1 MEPVSGSTKPAPP
14 GRSAPRPPRAAPAS
28 PAERA
33 PAPAS
38 SEATWWGAP
47 VPALPTPPDAAS
59 SLAQALV
66 GDAVLRHTAGRRVL
80 DVGHGAPE
88 IARWVESVAA
98 TLSIVPLAEL
108 DDAGEL
114 GIPAPDA
121 SFDTVYSLRTLP
133 YVGHDEESSLAGVR
147 SLLREMVRVTAPG
160 GVLLVEINNPTS
172 LRGVYH
178 GIRRPI
184 TVVSTGSVVLAED
197 RRVTRY
203 DTLGRLLTLAPKELE
218 LMAVYGIRV
227 LVPISRVLAIP
238 LLGRILAAGEWWAR
252 DSFLRHFG
260 AHLLAVL
267 RKPDP
272 HAGRIARG

>member
-14 GRSAPRPPRAAPAS
+14 GRSAPGAPRAAPAS
-28 PAERA
+28 AA
-33 PAPAS
+33 PAGPSAS
-38 SEATWWGAP
+38 ELTWWGAP
-47 VPALPTPPDAAS
+47 VPARPTPVDAAS
-59 SLAQALV
+59 GLAQALM
-66 GDAVLRHTAGRRVL
+66 GDAVLRHVAGRRVL

-88 IARWVESVAA
+88 IARWVEPVAA
-98 TLSIVPLAEL
+98 SLSIVPLSEL
-108 DDAGEL
+108 DDSGEL
-114 GIPAPDA
+114 VIPAADA

-160 GVLLVEINNPTS
+160 GLLLVEINNPS
-172 LRGVYH
+172 SVRGMYY

-184 TVVSTGSVVLAED
+184 TVVSTGSVVLAEGA
-197 RRVTRY
+197 RVTRY
-203 DTLGRLLTLAPKELE
+203 DTLGRLLTLAPRELE

-227 LVPISRVLAIP
+227 LVPISRVLNIP

-272 HAGRIARG
+272 EAGRIAHA